1 MPLAGHAPDEIAA
14 WLRLLQTPGC
24 GRQRARQLLA
34 AFGSPE
40 GVFAASSVAQR
51 QIVGE
56 ALVQALRSPPDGL
69 DALVDATLDWLAHPD
84 HHLLILGDEG
94 YPPGWMHMPDS
105 PLLLHL
111 HGAPQRL
118 NDRDLIALVGSR
130 HPTASGAAAWAS
142 SPDWRRASTR
152 PPIWARWMPA
162 RRRWRSSA
170 PASTAA
176 IRDSTRR
183 WPRAS
188 SLLAA

>member
-94 YPPGWMHMPDS
+94 YRTDVFRS
-105 PLLLHL
+105 
-111 HGAPQRL
+111 A
-118 NDRDLIALVGSR
+118 
-130 HPTASGAAAWAS
+130 
-142 SPDWRRASTR
+142 
-152 PPIWARWMPA
+152 A
-162 RRRWRSSA
+162 RRSHPDQPGGSQEA
-170 PASTAA
+170 FHLVTAA
-176 IRDSTRR
+176 K
-183 WPRAS
+183 AV
-188 SLLAA
+188 LEGGA